1 MIPPV
6 RLPPPIET
14 PCVKICVLDPK
25 SGLCRGCGRN
35 VDEIARWGRF
45 SSEERRKIMGELPAR
60 LERLNSDA
68 ATPHAAV

>member
-1 MIPPV
+1 MITPV
-6 RLPPPIET
+6 RPTTIET
-14 PCVKICVLDPK
+14 PCVKICILDPR

-45 SSEERRKIMGELPAR
+45 SSEERLKIMGELPGR
-60 LERLNSDA
+60 LERLSSDA

>member
-6 RLPPPIET
+6 RLTTIET

-35 VDEIARWGRF
+35 VDEIARWGTF
-45 SSEERRKIMGELPAR
+45 SSEQRLQIMSELASR

-68 ATPHAAV
+68 TTPHATV

>member
-6 RLPPPIET
+6 RPATIET

-35 VDEIARWGRF
+35 VDEIARWGTF
-45 SSEERRKIMGELPAR
+45 SSEQRLQIMSELASR
-60 LERLNSDA
+60 LERLNNDA
-68 ATPHAAV
+68 TTPHATV

>member
-6 RLPPPIET
+6 RPTTIET

-45 SSEERRKIMGELPAR
+45 SSEERLKIMGELAGR

-68 ATPHAAV
+68 TTPHATV